1 MGGQLE
7 MQTKTTPIYHRGL
20 GERRLN
26 KTLILLCR
34 KEQQGL

>member
-1 MGGQLE
+1 
-7 MQTKTTPIYHRGL
+7 MQNKTNPIYYRGQ